1 MHGLRS
7 QDFKSRGG
15 TLPVMFDS
23 MSWVRDDLKSVRGY
37 SVLEAPDGTV
47 KLDAME
53 SPFGLPDS
61 VRRTLAEA
69 VSSLPLNRYPDA
81 QAKDLRR
88 EASRLFGTAPEKLFF
103 GNGSDEILLNLFLAT
118 KGTIVTPEPT
128 FSMYRIIAG
137 SVQRGFKGFPLST
150 DYSLD
155 PEVLPSVL
163 SGEPPGILVL
173 ASPNNPTG
181 VAYPM
186 EKIFRAAKIA
196 REHGFVTL
204 LDEAYYPFHGETA
217 LSEAGGEDL
226 LVLRTFS
233 KMGLAGLRL
242 GFLIASEPTV
252 RLLDS
257 LRLPYNMDSL
267 TQRAAVLL
275 MKEVYPLLEKQVTEI
290 CRLRSRL
297 FQGMQAIPGVS
308 PVSSRA
314 NFILFR
320 VRGVSPSSLFQ
331 TLLEKGVLIR
341 DVSGHHPL
349 LEGTLRV
356 TVGTDEENGVFL
368 KALREGV
375 VG

>member
-1 MHGLRS
+1 MVP
-7 QDFKSRGG
+7 D
-15 TLPVMFDS
+15 P
-23 MSWVRDDLKSVRGY
+23 MSWVRDDLRTATGY
-37 SVLEAPDGTV
+37 SVLEAPDGTI

-53 SPFGLPDS
+53 NPFGLPDP
-61 VRRTLAEA
+61 VRQELAKA
-69 VSSLPLNRYPDA
+69 VSTISLNRYPDPRA
-81 QAKDLRR
+81 TDLRL
-88 EASRLFGTAPEKLFF
+88 EASRLIGVVPEKLFF

-137 SVQRGFKGFPLST
+137 TVQRSFKGFPLNP
-150 DYSLD
+150 DYSFD
-155 PEVLPSVL
+155 PEILPSVL
-163 SGEPPGILVL
+163 SREPPGILVL

-181 VAYPM
+181 VACPL
-186 EKIFRAAKIA
+186 KTVFRAAKIA
-196 REHGFVTL
+196 REYGFVTL

-217 LSEAGGEDL
+217 LSEAGGEDV

-242 GFLIASEPTV
+242 GFLVAPEPLV
-252 RLLDS
+252 QLLDV

-275 MKEVYPLLEKQVTEI
+275 MRDVYPLLEKQVEEI
-290 CRLRSRL
+290 CLLRDQL
-297 FQGMQAIPGVS
+297 FSGMQSIPGVS
-308 PVSSRA
+308 PVPSRA

-320 VRGVSPSSLFQ
+320 VKGVPPPVLFRR
-331 TLLEKGVLIR
+331 LLEKGVLVR

-356 TVGTDEENGVFL
+356 TVGTGEENGSFL

-375 VG
+375 GG

>member
-1 MHGLRS
+1 MPR
-7 QDFKSRGG
+7 QRIFDAK
-15 TLPVMFDS
+15 LPVCS
-23 MSWVRDDLKSVRGY
+23 
-37 SVLEAPDGTV
+37 E
-47 KLDAME
+47 
-53 SPFGLPDS
+53 LP
-61 VRRTLAEA
+61 RR
-69 VSSLPLNRYPDA
+69 NC
-81 QAKDLRR
+81 
-88 EASRLFGTAPEKLFF
+88 FF

-137 SVQRGFKGFPLST
+137 SVQRDFKGFPLNT
-150 DYSLD
+150 DYSID

-275 MKEVYPLLEKQVTEI
+275 MKEVYPLLEKQVAEI

-320 VRGVSPSSLFQ
+320 VRRVSPSSLFR